1 MMGRMCL
8 AFLKMYIT
16 AFLYLH
22 YGIYTSLNS
31 FVYCEQAL
39 LLKSEQA
46 L

>member
-16 AFLYLH
+16 ARFLYLQ

-39 LLKSEQA
+39 LL
-46 L
+46 